1 MNEKILLVDDEVDFL
16 DVLSEFLRDEGYNAD
31 IARNAKEA
39 LEKLKHEE
47 FKLLLSDI
55 NMPGMKGFELIK
67 EVKRSYPKLKSALIT
82 AYDVRDYINMAKNFD
97 IGNIITKTTPFN
109 FEEVRLLVR
118 NIITEDIFGLD
129 HYVHSPVN
137 SMMIKSSAEIEEV
150 IHKILEVM
158 PGSRH
163 KRKFRQALNEIII
176 NAVYYGA
183 KQERGDQKE
192 LWPVDVQLDTSE
204 EVMVSWGIDD
214 EKVGVSVMDQKGL
227 LNKKDVLFWLERNT
241 TKGDDGLSVGILD
254 DHGKGL
260 FITRESIDRFI
271 VNIKRKSKTEIV
283 MLNYKEGL
291 YDGYR
296 PLWIQEI

>member
-1 MNEKILLVDDEVDFL
+1 
-16 DVLSEFLRDEGYNAD
+16 
-31 IARNAKEA
+31 
-39 LEKLKHEE
+39 
-47 FKLLLSDI
+47 
-55 NMPGMKGFELIK
+55 
-67 EVKRSYPKLKSALIT
+67 
-82 AYDVRDYINMAKNFD
+82 
-97 IGNIITKTTPFN
+97 
-109 FEEVRLLVR
+109 
-118 NIITEDIFGLD
+118 
-129 HYVHSPVN
+129 
-137 SMMIKSSAEIEEV
+137 MMIRSSNEIEEV
-150 IHKILEVM
+150 IHTILDIM

-192 LWPVDVQLDTSE
+192 LWPIDVKLEPSE
-204 EVMVSWGIDD
+204 EVRVSWGIDD

-227 LNKKDVLFWLERNT
+227 LSKKDVLFWLERNT

-271 VNIKRKSKTEIV
+271 VNIKRKNKTEIV

>member
-1 MNEKILLVDDEVDFL
+1 MNEKILLVDDEADFL
-16 DVLSEFLRDEGYNAD
+16 DVLGEFLSDEGYDIQKAGNAE
-31 IARNAKEA
+31 EA
-39 LEKLKHEE
+39 LRCLKDA
-47 FKLLLSDI
+47 KYQLLLSDI

-67 EVKRSYPKLKSALIT
+67 EVRKLYPDVKSALIT
-82 AYDVRDYINMAKNFD
+82 AYDVRDYINMAKQYD

-129 HYVHSPVN
+129 RYVRGPIITKTIST
-137 SMMIKSSAEIEEV
+137 SAQIDEI
-150 IHKILEVM
+150 IHAVVAFM
-158 PGSRH
+158 PTPRH
-163 KRKFRQALNEIII
+163 QRKFRQALNEIII

-183 KQERGDQKE
+183 KQERGDRKE
-192 LWPVDVQLDTSE
+192 MWPTDIRLTPQEQVI
-204 EVMVSWGIDD
+204 VSWGIDD
-214 EKVGVSVMDQKGL
+214 EKIGVSVMDQKGL
-227 LNKKDVLFWLERNT
+227 LTKSDVLYWLERNT
-241 TKGDDGLSVGILD
+241 TKGEDGLSVGLLD

-271 VNIKRKSKTEIV
+271 VNIRRGNTTEIV

-296 PLWIQEI
+296 PLWIQEL

>member
-16 DVLSEFLRDEGYNAD
+16 DVLSEFLRDEGYQAD

-47 FKLLLSDI
+47 FQLLLSDI

-129 HYVHSPVN
+129 HYVHSPVQ

-192 LWPVDVQLDTSE
+192 SWPVDVQLDTSE
-204 EVMVSWGIDD
+204 EVMVSWGMDD

-227 LNKKDVLFWLERNT
+227 LSKKDVLFWLERNT

>member
-16 DVLSEFLRDEGYNAD
+16 DVLSEFLRDEGYQAD

-129 HYVHSPVN
+129 HYVHSPVH

-183 KQERGDQKE
+183 KQERGDRKE

-227 LNKKDVLFWLERNT
+227 LSKKDVLFWFERNT